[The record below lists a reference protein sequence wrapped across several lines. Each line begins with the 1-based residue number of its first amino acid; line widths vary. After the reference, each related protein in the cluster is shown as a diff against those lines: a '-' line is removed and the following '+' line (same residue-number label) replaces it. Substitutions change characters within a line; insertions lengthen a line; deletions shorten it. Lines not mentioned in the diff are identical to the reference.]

1 MHKTLAL
8 LIPAFV
14 VSGMAFSAHAG
25 LYRWVDEKGNVH
37 YSDSVPPAQIKQGH
51 TELSEEGIHINSTP
65 PAKTPEEIRKEKELE
80 RLRAQQERLL
90 ERQRSAD
97 LVLLRTFRS
106 EDDVK
111 MARDGK
117 LAAIDVVINVT
128 KNKARRQQEWLAGLR
143 SEAGDLERTGKPV
156 PRHLSDNIDQTERA
170 IRDAYA
176 IILDREAQ
184 KNSIRSSFEQHL
196 IRFRQLK
203 NLPETD
209 ASELAQDPRPIL
221 HNIVTCAV
229 PEECSRLWEKS
240 TDYVREHAST
250 SVQDSGENIFIT
262 APPASEHDISLILS
276 RINDKE
282 GPGASLFLDL
292 QCHRSVRGQQKCQGQ
307 QAQDIIQGFR
317 SAIMG
322 EDMPQPTASG
332 SAFPRLRP

>member
-14 VSGMAFSAHAG
+14 MSGMAFSAHAG
-25 LYRWVDEKGNVH
+25 LYRWVDEDGNVH
-37 YSDSVPPAQIKQGH
+37 YSDSVPQAQIKQGH
-51 TELSEEGIHINSTP
+51 TELSEEGIRINSTP
-65 PAKTPEEIRKEKELE
+65 PAKTPEEVLKEKELE

-90 ERQRSAD
+90 EQQRSAD

-111 MARDGK
+111 MAGDGK
-117 LAAIDVVINVT
+117 LAAIDVMINVT
-128 KNKARRQQEWLAGLR
+128 KNNVRRQQEWLAGLL
-143 SEAGDLERTGKPV
+143 SEAADLERTGKPV
-156 PRHLSDNIDQTERA
+156 PRHLSDNIAQTAQA
-170 IRDAYA
+170 IRDAYST
-176 IILDREAQ
+176 ILDRGAQ
-184 KNSIRSSFEQHL
+184 KDSIRSSFEQDL

-203 NLPETD
+203 NLSETD
-209 ASELAQDPRPIL
+209 APELAQDPRPIL
-221 HNIVTCAV
+221 HNIVTCAA

-240 TDYVREHAST
+240 TDYVRQHAST
-250 SVQDSGENIFIT
+250 PVQASGENIFIT

-282 GPGASLFLDL
+282 DPGASLFLDL
-292 QCHRSVRGQQKCQGQ
+292 QCQRSLRGQRKCQSQ

-322 EDMPQPTASG
+322 EQAS
-332 SAFPRLRP
+332 RP